1 MPAYDELAYYLSHM
15 HPPERSFGFLL
26 YDSARLL
33 RRDFDRR
40 ARAIGLTRAQW
51 SVISH
56 LNRYAGV
63 NQAALADLMEIQ
75 PITLVRLLDRLEEAG
90 WIIRTADPKDRRSRV
105 PQLTDKA
112 RPVIDRLQ
120 ALAAETRELALT
132 GIDGDK
138 REQMLDALQ
147 IIRTNLSSREDESDS
162 TGTDGR

>member
-1 MPAYDELAYYLSHM
+1 MP
-15 HPPERSFGFLL
+15 PPERSFGFLL

-51 SVISH
+51 SVLSH
-56 LNRYAGV
+56 LLRYEGV

-90 WIIRTADPKDRRSRV
+90 WIVRAADPTDRRSRV

-112 RPVIDRLQ
+112 RPVIEQMQ
-120 ALAAETRELALT
+120 ALAAQTRELALT
-132 GIDGDK
+132 GIAAET
-138 REQMLDALQ
+138 REQLLDALQ
-147 IIRTNLSSREDESDS
+147 TIRANLSSRDDETGS
-162 TGTDGR
+162 TGTDGG

>member
-1 MPAYDELAYYLSHM
+1 MR
-15 HPPERSFGFLL
+15 PPDRSFGFLL

-51 SVISH
+51 SVLSH
-56 LNRYAGV
+56 LARYQGV
-63 NQAALADLMEIQ
+63 NQAALADLMELQ

-90 WIIRTADPKDRRSRV
+90 WIVRAADPKDRRSRV

-112 RPVIDRLQ
+112 RPVLERMQ
-120 ALAAETRELALT
+120 ALAAETRELALA
-132 GIDGDK
+132 GIDDGE
-138 REQMLDALQ
+138 RERLLDQLQ
-147 IIRTNLSSREDESDS
+147 KIRANLAAREDENGS

>member
-1 MPAYDELAYYLSHM
+1 M

-51 SVISH
+51 SVLSH
-56 LNRYAGV
+56 LHRYEGV

-90 WIIRTADPKDRRSRV
+90 WIVRRADPNDRRSRV
-105 PQLTDKA
+105 PKLTDKA
-112 RPVIDRLQ
+112 RPVIERLQ
-120 ALAAETRELALT
+120 ALAAQTRELALS
-132 GIDGDK
+132 GIADER
-138 REQMLDALQ
+138 REQLLDALQ
-147 IIRTNLSSREDESDS
+147 TIRGNLSSRDDEAGS
-162 TGTDGR
+162 TGTDGG

>member
-1 MPAYDELAYYLSHM
+1 MP
-15 HPPERSFGFLL
+15 PPERSFGFLL

-51 SVISH
+51 SVLSH
-56 LNRYAGV
+56 LNRYEGV

-90 WIIRTADPKDRRSRV
+90 WIIRAADPKDRRSRV
-105 PQLTDKA
+105 PLLTDKA

-120 ALAAETRELALT
+120 ALATQTRELALT
-132 GIDGDK
+132 GVGDED
-138 REQMLDALQ
+138 RERLLDALQ
-147 IIRTNLSSREDESDS
+147 RIRANLAAREDETDN
-162 TGTDGR
+162 TGTDGG

>member
-1 MPAYDELAYYLSHM
+1 MP
-15 HPPERSFGFLL
+15 PPERSFGFLL

-51 SVISH
+51 SVLSH
-56 LNRYAGV
+56 LHRYEGV

-90 WIIRTADPKDRRSRV
+90 WIIRAADPKDRRSRV

-120 ALAAETRELALT
+120 ALATQTRELALT
-132 GIDGDK
+132 GISDSS
-138 REQMLDALQ
+138 REQLLDALQ
-147 IIRTNLSSREDESDS
+147 RIRANLAAREDDETDH
-162 TGTDGR
+162 TGTDGG

>member
-1 MPAYDELAYYLSHM
+1 MR
-15 HPPERSFGFLL
+15 PPERSFGFLL

-51 SVISH
+51 SVLSH
-56 LNRYAGV
+56 LNRYQGV

-90 WIIRTADPKDRRSRV
+90 WIIRAADPKDRRSRV

-112 RPVIDRLQ
+112 RPVLENLQ

-132 GIDGDK
+132 GIGAGE
-138 REQMLDALQ
+138 REGVMDALQ
-147 IIRTNLSSREDESDS
+147 RIRANLSARDDETGS
-162 TGTDGR
+162 TGTDGG

>member
-1 MPAYDELAYYLSHM
+1 MP
-15 HPPERSFGFLL
+15 PPERSFGFLL

-51 SVISH
+51 SVLSH
-56 LNRYAGV
+56 LNRYGGV

-90 WIIRTADPKDRRSRV
+90 WIVRTADPKDRRSRV

-112 RPVIDRLQ
+112 RPVIERMQ
-120 ALAAETRELALT
+120 ALAAQTRELALT
-132 GIDGDK
+132 GVDPAD
-138 REQMLDALQ
+138 RERLLDALQ
-147 IIRTNLSSREDESDS
+147 RIRANLAAREDENDH
-162 TGTDGR
+162 TGTDGG